1 MAKEGLFTGSQ
12 ERKKRI
18 APTAGKTYMVLP
30 LDEHTSE
37 SLETAESNDKLS
49 QAGLNA
55 ETSSRVIQV
64 LRSKET
70 LM

>member
-1 MAKEGLFTGSQ
+1 
-12 ERKKRI
+12 
-18 APTAGKTYMVLP
+18 MVLP